1 MVASGL
7 EHAAHKSR
15 KIISS
20 ITVSL
25 CDIWPNFCSIFGINS
40 EACRGETTHI
50 VPGKQREISPA
61 INRRRFSK
69 LVLDTDTTADERA
82 RLMELTQRYCAVY
95 QTPRHDSRMSMMIE
109 AAGKT
114 DAIGER
120 VPG

>member
-1 MVASGL
+1 V
-7 EHAAHKSR
+7 KR
-15 KIISS
+15 
-20 ITVSL
+20 
-25 CDIWPNFCSIFGINS
+25 P
-40 EACRGETTHI
+40 HI
-50 VPGKQREISPA
+50 VPGKQRKISPA

-82 RLMELTQRYCAVY
+82 RMELIQRYCAVY
-95 QTPRHDSRMSMMIE
+95 QTPRHDSRMSMIIE